1 MKATRT
7 AFLVF
12 ATLTV
17 LFILWQFREAVV
29 LFLLSFAL
37 AAAIRPLIERLI
49 EFGLNKGLALIL
61 AYVFFLVILA
71 GIFLVGNA
79 PLATDIQLFTDFL
92 INRFEWVKNVWLQSG
107 NTLLVN
113 IANQLPETKN
123 LFATITG
130 QGSMVV
136 LQSFFGFAQGA
147 FAFLARIAMIIAL
160 SLYWSADHVR
170 FERLWLSLLP
180 WDLRVRA
187 RKILQSVERG
197 VGAYIGRE
205 ATLSLLFGL
214 LLWGSYLLLHVK
226 YASLIA
232 LIGTLARLIPWLGAL
247 VVILLPIIIGS
258 TLGWWAG
265 LLAAF
270 VSLLLLY
277 LLERII
283 GRHFFDSSRVNS
295 ILLIVVVIAMTDS
308 FGLIGAI
315 LATVLAVSLEIIFK
329 NIMTLSNNK
338 DHSATGITVD
348 HLKEKLTAIQQTLLS
363 EETQHQHEAVN
374 LADRLMNI
382 MEKLTFR

>member
-136 LQSFFGFAQGA
+136 LQSVFGFAQGA

>member
-136 LQSFFGFAQGA
+136 LQSVFGFAQGA

-226 YASLIA
+226 YASLLA